1 MPLSRVIPLIANAR
15 THENKSSRETA
26 PRRLSSSRIMINNYI
41 KAVSRPLISR
51 PLSLSLSL
59 FLSAVSYLPADYDNV
74 VRFELRG
81 EFSEGSARPHI
92 NMEEAD

>member
-1 MPLSRVIPLIANAR
+1 MLKPCLVLSFPV
-15 THENKSSRETA
+15 
-26 PRRLSSSRIMINNYI
+26 
-41 KAVSRPLISR
+41 
-51 PLSLSLSL
+51 LSLFL

-81 EFSEGSARPHI
+81 EFSEASARPHI

>member
-1 MPLSRVIPLIANAR
+1 MLKPCLVLSFPV
-15 THENKSSRETA
+15 
-26 PRRLSSSRIMINNYI
+26 LSLS
-41 KAVSRPLISR
+41 
-51 PLSLSLSL
+51 LSLSLSL